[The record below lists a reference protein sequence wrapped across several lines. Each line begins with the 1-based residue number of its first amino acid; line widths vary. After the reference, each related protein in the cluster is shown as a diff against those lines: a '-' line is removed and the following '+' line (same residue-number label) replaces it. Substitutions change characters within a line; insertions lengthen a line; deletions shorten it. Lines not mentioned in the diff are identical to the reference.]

1 MGEIR
6 VTSESA
12 TGGEYMK
19 IVQISALTFAIQ
31 SFVTLFVIMDPP
43 GATPVFLALVAD
55 KSPRERRILAIK
67 AAAVSFLVITLF
79 ALFGRFV
86 LSYLN
91 ISMAALQAAGALLL
105 LLISLDLLTGG
116 SGASKNKGPDSNIAL
131 VPLGTPLRAGPG
143 AIVATMIFVQ
153 NADTSARV
161 IGLVAAVV
169 GVHIA
174 IAAALMASTFIL
186 KVIKQAGVTLV
197 ARIAGL
203 LLAAIAVQMLVNA
216 IRIFISE

>member
-1 MGEIR
+1 
-6 VTSESA
+6 
-12 TGGEYMK
+12 MK

-131 VPLGTPLRAGPG
+131 VPLGTPLLAGPG

-153 NADTSARV
+153 NADTGARV

-174 IAAALMASTFIL
+174 IAAALMASTSIL